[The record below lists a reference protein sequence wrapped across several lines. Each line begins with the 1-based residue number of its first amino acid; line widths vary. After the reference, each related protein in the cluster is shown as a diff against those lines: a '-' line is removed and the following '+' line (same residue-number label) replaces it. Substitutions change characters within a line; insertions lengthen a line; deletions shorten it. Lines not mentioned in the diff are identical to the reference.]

1 MTGWIWLIVV
11 AFLVTRALVSMNKKA
26 STQDDQ
32 ARMRPFTRDRR
43 VSSPEDSWLADRS
56 TPNISAMG
64 PNPAWMPQSQ
74 PGQPNAGWAPE
85 SPVSAAP
92 TSSSPGWQQRL
103 ASELEA
109 QISSLT
115 QSAQPTVAQPPDS
128 FASPHDTGFGGQ
140 SPGATAPPDP
150 AVVEDAVAAEP
161 PQASLPPLTSFAHD
175 RSDIGSAA
183 LESTLDST
191 IESSLFGAAPGPVTQ
206 SLLPGAA
213 TEQLPP
219 EIQAAVVAFMA
230 AGQEVAAVRF
240 LCDELDMA
248 IFDALRTA
256 REAAGL
262 PIS

>member
-74 PGQPNAGWAPE
+74 PGQPNAGWAPAWQPGPSNVGWAPE

-103 ASELEA
+103 ASELA
-109 QISSLT
+109 
-115 QSAQPTVAQPPDS
+115 
-128 FASPHDTGFGGQ
+128 
-140 SPGATAPPDP
+140 APPDP

-219 EIQAAVVAFMA
+219 EIEAAVVAFMV
-230 AGQEVAAVRF
+230 AGHEVAAVRF